1 MVRLESK
8 QNKFKAL
15 QPTRSIIERGLA
27 VAGLAAA
34 GGILF
39 LVKTINP
46 TSSGWFPQCPFYALT
61 GLSCPGCGATRGMH
75 RLLNGDWLAALDYN
89 ALLVLFVPMIIYFVL
104 NLVSVAARGRTLGIG
119 KLPPAGI
126 WAFAI
131 ILLVFGVLRN
141 LPFYP
146 FTILAP

>member
-1 MVRLESK
+1 MESK
-8 QNKFKAL
+8 QIKFKVR
-15 QPTRSIIERGLA
+15 QRVSSIIERGLA
-27 VAGLAAA
+27 VAGLTAAA
-34 GGILF
+34 GILF
-39 LVKTINP
+39 LVKTVNP

-75 RLLNGDWLAALDYN
+75 QFLNGDWLAALDYN

-104 NLVSVAARGRTLGIG
+104 NLVSVAVRGRTLGIG

-126 WAFAI
+126 WTFAV

>member
-8 QNKFKAL
+8 QNKFEIL
-15 QPTRSIIERGLA
+15 RPPSSTIERSLA
-27 VAGLAAA
+27 VAGLAGSA
-34 GGILF
+34 GVLF
-39 LVKTINP
+39 LIKTVNP

-75 RLLNGDWLAALDYN
+75 QLLNGDVSAALDYN
-89 ALLVLFVPMIIYFVL
+89 ALLVLFVPLIIYFLL

-126 WAFAI
+126 WVFAVV
-131 ILLVFGVLRN
+131 LLVFGVLRN

>member
-1 MVRLESK
+1 
-8 QNKFKAL
+8 
-15 QPTRSIIERGLA
+15 
-27 VAGLAAA
+27 
-34 GGILF
+34 
-39 LVKTINP
+39 
-46 TSSGWFPQCPFYALT
+46 
-61 GLSCPGCGATRGMH
+61 MH
-75 RLLNGDWLAALDYN
+75 QLLNGDALAALDYN

-126 WAFAI
+126 WAFAVV
-131 ILLVFGVLRN
+131 LFVFGMLRN